1 MKYSE
6 KFDRLCQLIMGCAQ
20 NYAPSSIEFRTLAGL
35 YANLKDMEKH
45 YRAAWNSL
53 KDETEI
59 IMKVNHGAKSEIAS
73 TMLELINII
82 DEEGEDND

>member
-1 MKYSE
+1 
-6 KFDRLCQLIMGCAQ
+6 
-20 NYAPSSIEFRTLAGL
+20 
-35 YANLKDMEKH
+35 MEKH

-59 IMKVNHGAKSEIAS
+59 IMKVNHGAKGEIAS